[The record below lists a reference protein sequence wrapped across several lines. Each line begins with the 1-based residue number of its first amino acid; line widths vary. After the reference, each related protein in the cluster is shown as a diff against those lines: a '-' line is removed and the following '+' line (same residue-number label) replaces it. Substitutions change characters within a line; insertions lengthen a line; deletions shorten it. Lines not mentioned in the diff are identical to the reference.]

1 MKGEKVSDTQK
12 AAASRQI
19 WAASMMTRN
28 VEVFES
34 IMNGDKVLVR
44 QLEQV
49 ALRRALRGAALPP
62 DDSYIASEC
71 LDFEMELENIQ
82 DPSDTIDM
90 DFTFEARP
98 IYRRSAQM
106 ISEDI
111 NA

>member
-1 MKGEKVSDTQK
+1 MNENEQESWIVVLRDSEGGSTDGVWGPYS
-12 AAASRQI
+12 SR
-19 WAASMMTRN
+19 AEA
-28 VEVFES
+28 
-34 IMNGDKVLVR
+34 
-44 QLEQV
+44 EQ
-49 ALRRALRGAALPP
+49 
-62 DDSYIASEC
+62 IASEC

>member
-62 DDSYIASEC
+62 DDSYIEVSMRMLFAVNEGGAFDVADDGT
-71 LDFEMELENIQ
+71 LREPQ
-82 DPSDTIDM
+82 
-90 DFTFEARP
+90 R
-98 IYRRSAQM
+98 
-106 ISEDI
+106 
-111 NA
+111 